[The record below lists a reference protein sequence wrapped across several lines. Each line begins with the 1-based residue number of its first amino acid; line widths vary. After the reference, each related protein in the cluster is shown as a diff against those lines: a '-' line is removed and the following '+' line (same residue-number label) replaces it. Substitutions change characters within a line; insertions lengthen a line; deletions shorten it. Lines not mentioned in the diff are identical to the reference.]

1 MPIDMGNSHKIIDW
15 TLDRESI
22 QISSIGLLVPQVNNV
37 LNQAEPGPIFLVP
50 QDRLAFGNR
59 GTCYDWT
66 GAPVMTGQ
74 IASDQG
80 LLILFIW
87 EEWYKNVL
95 ITDN

>member
-22 QISSIGLLVPQVNNV
+22 QTSSIGLLVPQVNNV

-50 QDRLAFGNR
+50 QGRLAF
-59 GTCYDWT
+59 

-95 ITDN
+95 ITDK